1 MPWLQI
7 VVGAL
12 LDHRCPGS
20 GCFGYVA
27 ARVRSWPRK
36 LLLHFLSLARLLPT
50 AHSTSCP
57 TLYYTTDVERE
68 ARTLRSLRETN
79 RAYVVGGASRRRRQA
94 AAAGN
99 VLRPAA

>member
-1 MPWLQI
+1 MHCLITDALAVQWLLW
-7 VVGAL
+7 VRGL
-12 LDHRCPGS
+12 
-20 GCFGYVA
+20 
-27 ARVRSWPRK
+27 VRSWPRK

>member
-1 MPWLQI
+1 MHCLITDALAVQWLLW
-7 VVGAL
+7 VRGL
-12 LDHRCPGS
+12 
-20 GCFGYVA
+20 
-27 ARVRSWPRK
+27 VRSWPRK

-79 RAYVVGGASRRRRQA
+79 RAYVVALVVQVAEDGRQPQL
-94 AAAGN
+94 GMS
-99 VLRPAA
+99 

>member
-1 MPWLQI
+1 MHCLI
-7 VVGAL
+7 TYALAVVALGTWQGAI
-12 LDHRCPGS
+12 
-20 GCFGYVA
+20 VA
-27 ARVRSWPRK
+27 AEAAAPFP
-36 LLLHFLSLARLLPT
+36 LPTPPRLLPT

-68 ARTLRSLRETN
+68 ARTLRSLREPN